1 MINTNYLQN
10 WLTEIFKPCAI
21 VYSSDL
27 AEKAIKKNNLTPA
40 DFIRPFADLKGKKIE
55 IPFQEKTNQATNLV
69 IRNFFLDCYDN
80 SKYVGI
86 PKKSIQTYFCTMF
99 QTIPPKWDINSPLV
113 TKSNIEP
120 FINIIDSY
128 SSPWFKEYE
137 ELFFECQRFDDY
149 ELFQQ
154 PLLNI
159 CFCLIQEK
167 PTVINKIKS
176 GKNLPRVI
184 NCGIYDT
191 PKDTLVIVLNDMSAS
206 DKIPEEEIQNQKNK
220 FRKEFPNIFFWD
232 INKNKKKQDESEQMF
247 MYEINK
253 NSEFW
258 KRYFHKVDLYNPEN
272 DFYRNKENKFGA
284 FITQGEMKIYKEEF
298 QSFFMQNLLKKII
311 AQIQSYSDNLK
322 KHKSNK
328 FTQLFKLGKKE
339 EIIYHE
345 NTYVYKLNEDER
357 AYFNLG
363 ILYFFFS

>member
-55 IPFQEKTNQATNLV
+55 IPFQEKTNQATNTV

-176 GKNLPRVI
+176 GKNLPRLI

-247 MYEINK
+247 MYEI
-253 NSEFW
+253 F
-258 KRYFHKVDLYNPEN
+258 P
-272 DFYRNKENKFGA
+272 
-284 FITQGEMKIYKEEF
+284 
-298 QSFFMQNLLKKII
+298 
-311 AQIQSYSDNLK
+311 
-322 KHKSNK
+322 
-328 FTQLFKLGKKE
+328 
-339 EIIYHE
+339 
-345 NTYVYKLNEDER
+345 
-357 AYFNLG
+357 
-363 ILYFFFS
+363 